1 MEQRRPRALQPERA
15 AAARLW
21 QLGGKDSSF
30 KLQAAPG
37 QVLDS
42 AGEIFAWQHDPEALG
57 NDVYTFFDNESSGTP
72 LLPTS
77 RAVTVKL
84 NEFNHTATLIKSD
97 DQPDGLAAAS
107 QGNAQTTDR
116 RNLVVGWGAL
126 PYFSVFSPF
135 GQLLYNAQFPA
146 GVNTYRAYLQPW
158 PVAGPRF

>member
-1 MEQRRPRALQPERA
+1 
-15 AAARLW
+15 
-21 QLGGKDSSF
+21 
-30 KLQAAPG
+30 
-37 QVLDS
+37 VLDS

-57 NDVYTFFDNESSGTP
+57 NDVYSFFDNESSGTP

-84 NEFNHTATLIKSD
+84 NEFNHTATLIKSAN
-97 DQPDGLAAAS
+97 QPEGLAAAS

-116 RNLVVGWGAL
+116 GNLVVGWGAL

-146 GVNTYRAYLQPW
+146 GVNSYRAYSPSR
-158 PVAGPRF
+158 VARSQSLSCLPAWSIDSPRSLNVSRKRSA